1 VSSTRS
7 RSNTDQRRHG
17 PAIPTTT
24 DILTNRELAAEEAAR
39 ARTEAH
45 DDLRATR
52 KAERKIQAARLDELA
67 PRAEPGTRERQLEKR
82 REAAASNRAFAQAA
96 HDGGEADLRD
106 TDVMGDADSLGEL
119 KKMKKEH
126 ERKKNE
132 RELRREE
139 MLRARREERE
149 ERLAI
154 VREKEQRTVDMLK
167 ELARSRFGSGE
178 HG

>member
-1 VSSTRS
+1 LLAS
-7 RSNTDQRRHG
+7 R
-17 PAIPTTT
+17 
-24 DILTNRELAAEEAAR
+24 
-39 ARTEAH
+39 
-45 DDLRATR
+45 
-52 KAERKIQAARLDELA
+52 KVERKLQAAQLEELA
-67 PRAEPGTRERQLEKR
+67 PRAEPGTKERQLEKR

-96 HDGGEADLRD
+96 HDGGDADLRD

-149 ERLAI
+149 ERLAV

-167 ELARSRFGSGE
+167 ELARARFGGKE
-178 HG
+178 NG